1 MDRRYKFQKP
11 HKDLD
16 IQQIQ
21 REIQDNLVSF
31 DKDGNIVIDSDIYCK
46 DLITDSESIYLGS
59 KKKKNRLRIVADELH
74 YNDIKLTYSDQ
85 DRLLDST
92 GVGIVAHASIHES
105 GGYDEISHDGLADF
119 VADEHIDWTST
130 TENIVTTG
138 TIYGKGYRINIVA
151 KTAAYTATAAD
162 DVITCGAGNETFTID
177 LPAALV
183 GKTYYIKNVGS
194 GVITVD
200 ADTTGST
207 TIDGDTTQTINQY
220 ECLKVVSDASVYWGI

>member
-1 MDRRYKFQKP
+1 MGDRFRYS
-11 HKDLD
+11 KDPPDDELRRV
-16 IQQIQ
+16 Q
-21 REIQDNLVSF
+21 RETEDNFFSKDKNGNLVISA
-31 DKDGNIVIDSDIYCK
+31 DIYCK

-59 KKKKNRLRIVADELH
+59 KKKKNRLRVVADELH
-74 YNDIKLTYSDQ
+74 YNDIKLTVSDQ
-85 DRLLDST
+85 DRLLDPT
-92 GVGIVAHASIHES
+92 GTGIAPHASIHES
-105 GGYDEISHDGLADF
+105 GGYDETDHDDLAGF
-119 VADEHIDWTST
+119 VANEHIDWTST

>member
-59 KKKKNRLRIVADELH
+59 KKKKNRLRVVADELH

-85 DRLLDST
+85 DRLLDPT
-92 GVGIVAHASIHES
+92 GVGIASHASIHED
-105 GGYDEISHDGLADF
+105 GEYDEISIEGLSGIPKDMLDMSIAMA
-119 VADEHIDWTST
+119 VAL
-130 TENIVTTG
+130 G
-138 TIYGKGYRINIVA
+138 M
-151 KTAAYTATAAD
+151 
-162 DVITCGAGNETFTID
+162 
-177 LPAALV
+177 P
-183 GKTYYIKNVGS
+183 
-194 GVITVD
+194 
-200 ADTTGST
+200 
-207 TIDGDTTQTINQY
+207 
-220 ECLKVVSDASVYWGI
+220 